1 MTSNHLREAMEE
13 IELLL
18 VENPD
23 WTDTEKL
30 IYSFACAALNLDSEA
45 QMREDG
51 FCACGAPLD
60 DEGRC
65 AATGFLVPRVRTR

>member
-1 MTSNHLREAMEE
+1 VSNHLREALEK

-23 WTDTEKL
+23 WADTEKL
-30 IYSFACAALNLDSEA
+30 IYFFACAALNLDSEA
-45 QMREDG
+45 QMHQAG
-51 FCACGAPLD
+51 FCACGSPLD

-65 AATGFLVPRVRTR
+65 TATGLL